1 MKKIALVAGMAIAV
15 AATFTSC
22 GNSNKKSDAGSQKEE
37 DSLAYAMGVMESQ
50 QMQMAL
56 QQIGVDSTNIDE
68 FLKGVKDGVQ
78 SAGDKDKD
86 AYNKG
91 LAIGV
96 SESMRFKQVI
106 YPQLFANDSTKT
118 LPMDKFMEGLKAGM
132 KHKVGAMT
140 PQRAQEVFQRN
151 AQLVQEHYFEK
162 AYGANKKKSDAYMAK
177 VAKMPGVKSLGNG
190 VYYKEVKAGT
200 GKTPTVQDMGWTLAL
215 THMKEGA
222 TWEVYIPYDAA
233 YGAQDKGPIKPYSAL
248 HFTITLLSVEK
259 NPQAQGAPQQMPVR

>member
-1 MKKIALVAGMAIAV
+1 MAIAV

-96 SESMRFKQVI
+96 SEHALQAGHIPTTLRQRLYK
-106 YPQLFANDSTKT
+106 DS
-118 LPMDKFMEGLKAGM
+118 
-132 KHKVGAMT
+132 
-140 PQRAQEVFQRN
+140 
-151 AQLVQEHYFEK
+151 
-162 AYGANKKKSDAYMAK
+162 AYG
-177 VAKMPGVKSLGNG
+177 
-190 VYYKEVKAGT
+190 
-200 GKTPTVQDMGWTLAL
+200 
-215 THMKEGA
+215 
-222 TWEVYIPYDAA
+222 
-233 YGAQDKGPIKPYSAL
+233 
-248 HFTITLLSVEK
+248 
-259 NPQAQGAPQQMPVR
+259 

>member
-1 MKKIALVAGMAIAV
+1 MKKIALVAGLAIAV

-22 GNSNKKSDAGSQKEE
+22 GNSNKKSDAGSKKEE

-118 LPMDKFMEGLKAGM
+118 LPMDKFMEGLKAEIG
-132 KHKVGAMT
+132 
-140 PQRAQEVFQRN
+140 RASCRERV
-151 AQLVQEHYFEK
+151 
-162 AYGANKKKSDAYMAK
+162 
-177 VAKMPGVKSLGNG
+177 
-190 VYYKEVKAGT
+190 
-200 GKTPTVQDMGWTLAL
+200 
-215 THMKEGA
+215 
-222 TWEVYIPYDAA
+222 
-233 YGAQDKGPIKPYSAL
+233 
-248 HFTITLLSVEK
+248 
-259 NPQAQGAPQQMPVR
+259 